1 MVDESRHYSLRG
13 ACIPDR
19 TGNLAENCKRK
30 KKKRERERE
39 RERDEGG
46 QEALQEPYGLH
57 VEKASVTVLERQRPQ
72 KVYLELRRVAWPQW
86 DFPET

>member
-1 MVDESRHYSLRG
+1 MKADITASGEHAFQTGLGTWLKIVRG
-13 ACIPDR
+13 
-19 TGNLAENCKRK
+19 K
-30 KKKRERERE
+30 KKRERE

-46 QEALQEPYGLH
+46 QEALQEPYRLH